1 MIDKAQT
8 EMART
13 LWEQSKAAAV
23 QAHQAWDLV
32 MKSQKTMMDSVRN
45 AGPQFA
51 QAADQFDKLMD
62 FHAEQY
68 KAAIAYM
75 DKMSDEYQK
84 LLAQGQKKK

>member
-8 EMART
+8 DMAKT

-23 QAHQAWDLV
+23 QAHQAWDMV
-32 MKSQKTMMDSVRN
+32 MKSQKTMIDSMRG
-45 AGPQFA
+45 AGAPFA

-84 LLAQGQKKK
+84 MLAPKKK